1 EDFIAEADAE
11 LKKLGR
17 PYEIVCAD
25 DHSTDGSTD
34 ILINLKKSYRALRVV
49 RLTRNQG
56 QSGAF
61 EAGIRAARGQ
71 YIVLIDADM
80 QNDPADIGKL
90 VAALEA
96 PDKPA
101 CAAGRRAQRK
111 DNFIRQFQSKIANT
125 VRIWL

>member
-34 ILINLKKSYRALRVV
+34 ILINLKKSYVELRVV
-49 RLTRNQG
+49 RLSRNQG

-80 QNDPADIGKL
+80 QNDPADIGSL
-90 VAALEA
+90 IEALEG

-101 CAAGRRAQRK
+101 CAAGRRAKRQ
-111 DNFIRQFQSKIANT
+111 DNFVRSVSSKIANG
-125 VRIWL
+125 VRI